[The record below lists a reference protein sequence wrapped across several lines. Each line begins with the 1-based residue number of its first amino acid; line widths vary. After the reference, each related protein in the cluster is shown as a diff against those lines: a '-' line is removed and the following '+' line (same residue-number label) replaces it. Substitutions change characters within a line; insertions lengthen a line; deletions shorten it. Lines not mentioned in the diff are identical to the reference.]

1 MEQNSVSNVHMVVPG
16 DVIATAE
23 EYVPGKNTSESEG
36 KIISLAF
43 GSVRKDDRNLT
54 VSVQPLKKRS
64 SIKTGETVYGQVYRV
79 DQRTASVRIG
89 AALDPETGLI
99 QFNADGY
106 VNLPQQYD
114 RNSMPP
120 LRIGDIIR
128 AKVMRTGDRGF
139 ELSINGRN
147 LGVLKTLCLRCRLP
161 MVKKDGVL
169 YCENCEKSEVR
180 KVAEDY
186 GEINIVGDA

>member
-1 MEQNSVSNVHMVVPG
+1 
-16 DVIATAE
+16 
-23 EYVPGKNTSESEG
+23 
-36 KIISLAF
+36 
-43 GSVRKDDRNLT
+43 
-54 VSVQPLKKRS
+54 
-64 SIKTGETVYGQVYRV
+64 
-79 DQRTASVRIG
+79 
-89 AALDPETGLI
+89 
-99 QFNADGY
+99 
-106 VNLPQQYD
+106 
-114 RNSMPP
+114 
-120 LRIGDIIR
+120 
-128 AKVMRTGDRGF
+128 MRTGDRGF